1 MICKVW
7 RVNSEHPLK
16 AIYWKNG
23 LKYPSLGE
31 WQTYANRLI
40 QTELPIN
47 YVDDKTIN
55 VVLAYNDMIPY
66 LMIQEPNN
74 WSGGNS
80 DRVNIKKYYIY
91 NRTLEYSSN
100 SRICEYTLDY
110 YATYVLPMVNLQVSD
125 SYYWF
130 GDVNTLAIR
139 SSNFNFEIA
148 KLFEDP
154 LIQDVK
160 MIGDYQFVKSYF
172 PKRNLSF
179 EGNQYTQWTHNRY
192 GLSCYTNTKH
202 KMINGVCY
210 AVFASGNNG
219 AYEFIPIL
227 SEDDN
232 PLFWLTENTISEYV
246 VTYETSDT
254 INHNTNLGDKL
265 PTIISYRK
273 WVDKNGNNVPWYQ
286 IQDKIN
292 ECVNRNYT
300 YRIFDSE
307 NLMLFEG
314 KDGTVISTRKLQ
326 QYCTYVKGVNE
337 SDPWKPSAN
346 HWAIDLR
353 LNGITKN
360 VITVKFENQ
369 IPQASKLKIAI
380 PQESLT
386 NVGVSINNNLDNINN
401 LKFSREYSNKF
412 VGYFFLPHILYLG
425 EYTKLK
431 SLTYNTDNGRYT
443 KTFLVV
449 NLPIEGVKLE
459 SKILSKVGLT
469 PNSDNGGMTLPSI
482 SQYIPS
488 QLPPYYYKY
497 LKARYYNND
506 IDLSLFYDKLR
517 NSFISNPHFLFSGSG
532 MMVEKVAGVPINK
545 CTWTLPYQ
553 LPSGSDNYI
562 NYVNSTYNTANTGV
576 AIAKQNMIYSGI
588 TGLLGAI
595 GLGASSGL
603 TGLLAAGF
611 SKPLAGLTG
620 GAIGANKLFGTGG
633 NILSGT
639 QSIQKIKAQYADA
652 KNTYGTEITQSNI
665 QDTAWMTYLFSEKE
679 QFEGIE
685 LFVPSVETINQ
696 MTQTW
701 MRYGFYCPTYRSLR
715 SVIDS
720 RKGGYIQFDA
730 NSTELAL
737 GNWMTTAPWWY
748 TEEVI
753 SYIYNLMTE
762 GFWVNEWN

>member
-74 WSGGNS
+74 WSGGTS

-110 YATYVLPMVNLQVSD
+110 YATYVLPMINLQVSD

-139 SSNFNFEIA
+139 SSDFNFETA

-160 MIGDYQFVKSYF
+160 MIGDYQFFKSYF
-172 PKRNLSF
+172 SKRVFDINGTTYIRYETQGKYALSF
-179 EGNQYTQWTHNRY
+179 PNS
-192 GLSCYTNTKH
+192 LKD

-210 AVFASGNNG
+210 AVFGTGEKGS
-219 AYEFIPIL
+219 YTYIPIL
-227 SEDDN
+227 AKDNTPIYWNTMESGTSYSVVYKTVDGVDAYRPPFEKSLSE
-232 PLFWLTENTISEYV
+232 
-246 VTYETSDT
+246 
-254 INHNTNLGDKL
+254 
-265 PTIISYRK
+265 RK
-273 WVDKNGNNVPWYQ
+273 WVNEKGEQIPWSAIRSQIISACNKNWNVRFLDYKNNILYQ
-286 IQDKIN
+286 GTNSNI
-292 ECVNRNYT
+292 VNN
-300 YRIFDSE
+300 
-307 NLMLFEG
+307 
-314 KDGTVISTRKLQ
+314 
-326 QYCTYVKGVNE
+326 TYVHYSANRAGSGSSHGQAYRYLVQ
-337 SDPWKPSAN
+337 WKPSVGN
-346 HWAIDLR
+346 
-353 LNGITKN
+353 ITTIYDETTRKGP
-360 VITVKFENQ
+360 T
-369 IPQASKLKIAI
+369 A
-380 PQESLT
+380 
-386 NVGVSINNNLDNINN
+386 GVSNISVVIPITSVDTAGTIIYNNVSFIDEM
-401 LKFSREYSNKF
+401 KFSKEFSNKF
-412 VGYFFLPHILYLG
+412 IGFFFLPHVLHLAKYAIL
-425 EYTKLK
+425 
-431 SLTYNTDNGRYT
+431 
-443 KTFLVV
+443 KTFYFTDTTSNQSISLNFLTV
-449 NLPIEGVKLE
+449 NIPPEGVQLE
-459 SKILSKVGLT
+459 PRVLASVVIK
-469 PNSDNGGMTLPSI
+469 PNNDNSMTLPII
-482 SQYIPS
+482 SENPVE
-488 QLPPYYYKY
+488 LPPYYYKY

-506 IDLSLFYDKLR
+506 IDLSLFYDENK
-517 NSFISNPHFLFSGSG
+517 NAFISKPYLLFSGSG
-532 MMVEKVAGVPINK
+532 MLVEKVAGVPISK

-553 LPSGSDNYI
+553 LPSGSDAYI
-562 NYVNSTYNTANTGV
+562 NYVNSTYNTANTSV

-611 SKPLAGLTG
+611 PKPLAGLAG

-633 NILSGT
+633 SILTGT

-652 KNTYGTEITQSNI
+652 KNTYGTEVSTSNI
-665 QDTAWMTYLFSEKE
+665 QDAAWIEYMLIENE
-679 QFEGIE
+679 QYDGIE
-685 LFVPSVETINQ
+685 LFSPSMVTINQ